1 MILIMNIP
9 QLQLLILGEFL
20 QLFFFFFQLI
30 PCMLCVA
37 LWESSASHAR
47 SSPRLNFFKVDANG
61 NRGAALVLFP
71 LANLFIA
78 LNQHVLLLFSRVSLL
93 SMRSS
98 SVLMCSRLT
107 PWLSLLNNAGGAG
120 TRWVS
125 AEDQLGLGRV
135 AAAAVAALEAEAG
148 GAWTPKKMHAC
159 GQTCRNDRER
169 KDRGHNRIRG
179 WREWLGELS
188 GCKKEEAQRCS
199 NSLRLLGD
207 EMHNRCRLKHVSQWT
222 QLIL

>member
-1 MILIMNIP
+1 MRHSCLCFPTMHLNSPNNEYSTTAIIYFL
-9 QLQLLILGEFL
+9 EFL
-20 QLFFFFFQLI
+20 QLFFCFSTGPI

-47 SSPRLNFFKVDANG
+47 SSSHLNFFKVELHANG

-120 TRWVS
+120 TR
-125 AEDQLGLGRV
+125 
-135 AAAAVAALEAEAG
+135 
-148 GAWTPKKMHAC
+148 
-159 GQTCRNDRER
+159 
-169 KDRGHNRIRG
+169 
-179 WREWLGELS
+179 
-188 GCKKEEAQRCS
+188 
-199 NSLRLLGD
+199 
-207 EMHNRCRLKHVSQWT
+207 
-222 QLIL
+222 

>member
-1 MILIMNIP
+1 MHLNRPNNEYSTTAITYFL
-9 QLQLLILGEFL
+9 EYL
-20 QLFFFFFQLI
+20 QLFLFCFFSTGPI

-37 LWESSASHAR
+37 LWESSASNAR
-47 SSPRLNFFKVDANG
+47 SSPRLNFFKVELHANG

-120 TRWVS
+120 TR
-125 AEDQLGLGRV
+125 
-135 AAAAVAALEAEAG
+135 
-148 GAWTPKKMHAC
+148 
-159 GQTCRNDRER
+159 
-169 KDRGHNRIRG
+169 
-179 WREWLGELS
+179 
-188 GCKKEEAQRCS
+188 
-199 NSLRLLGD
+199 
-207 EMHNRCRLKHVSQWT
+207 
-222 QLIL
+222 